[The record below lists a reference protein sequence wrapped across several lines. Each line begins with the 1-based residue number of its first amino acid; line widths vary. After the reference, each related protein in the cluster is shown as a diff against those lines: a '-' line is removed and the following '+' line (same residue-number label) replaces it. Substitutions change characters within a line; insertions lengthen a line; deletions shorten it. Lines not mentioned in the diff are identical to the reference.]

1 MEAKKLPKLFAHSP
15 NPAVR
20 TQTTATPAATSPV
33 APERSFSG
41 ACLSVSFRIV
51 WLLLRVALKVLLL
64 PLPALRSL
72 ALKVLKTIADYVS
85 EVIASVVEM
94 MIDAVRQ
101 MIAAISS
108 VIKVTI
114 EVIWD
119 LTWLLIVASLKV
131 GVPLAI
137 LLVFIEVFGK

>member
-1 MEAKKLPKLFAHSP
+1 MPKRADSSP
-15 NPAVR
+15 A
-20 TQTTATPAATSPV
+20 TQAAASPV
-33 APERSFSG
+33 APDRSFLET
-41 ACLSVSFRIV
+41 CLSVSFRIV

-101 MIAAISS
+101 MIAAISN
-108 VIKVTI
+108 VIKVTLS
-114 EVIWD
+114 VIWD
-119 LTWLLIVASLKV
+119 LACLLIVASLKV